1 MICLDRTQNIFFTIS
16 THDKNE
22 RLYNFAND
30 ATHFWSTLQ
39 ENSLS
44 KTCSSLFTDLQRKA
58 HLQHGPWWSGIMTR
72 SPSSMACL
80 PFQSA
85 RLLTLSISPPQLR
98 ASVGGNT
105 PQVLCI
111 SPYSPPLFPLSTFC
125 PFPHSLQSLSGPHPF
140 YYSSTLFFQSSFAI
154 SLRSHFC
161 HSPPSFNIS
170 LPFSSPLT

>member
-111 SPYSPPLFPLSTFC
+111 SPYPPHSSLSLHSVPSLIPFSRFLALIPFITLPLFFSKFAI
-125 PFPHSLQSLSGPHPF
+125 
-140 YYSSTLFFQSSFAI
+140 AI
-154 SLRSHFC
+154 SLRSHSATLPLLSTSR
-161 HSPPSFNIS
+161 SPS
-170 LPFSSPLT
+170 LYL

>member
-1 MICLDRTQNIFFTIS
+1 MICLDSTQNIFFTIS

-85 RLLTLSISPPQLR
+85 RLLKLSISPPQLR

-111 SPYSPPLFPLSTFC
+111 SPYPPHSSLSLHSVPSLVPFSRFLALIPFITLPLFFFKVPLPFHSVLISATLPLSTSRS
-125 PFPHSLQSLSGPHPF
+125 PSLYL
-140 YYSSTLFFQSSFAI
+140 
-154 SLRSHFC
+154 
-161 HSPPSFNIS
+161 
-170 LPFSSPLT
+170 